1 MSSIILW
8 GNNDEGAVTYAG
20 RTLLMSVEQIMMDGR
35 YVDGIIHLMV
45 RLTILKFCVLEILP

>member
-20 RTLLMSVEQIMMDGR
+20 RALLMSVEQIMMDGR
-35 YVDGIIHLMV
+35 YVDGIIDLMV